1 MELVGRAF
9 IYKIRWRSTGRS
21 ISLYAK
27 VLKDVIEEKFPANCF
42 FYSQKIRTFAPAK
55 QKEKLTG
62 ALVQ

>member
-1 MELVGRAF
+1 MT
-9 IYKIRWRSTGRS
+9 TGRS